1 MARTLPCRPVA
12 ASLAAALLIVLAPAA
27 AYAADRTPPPAPK
40 NLRVVGFTSF
50 SVSLAWDPVRAKDLA
65 SYIVRNSGV
74 AATFVPKTETTFTW
88 TLNLRPGQTCG
99 FHVAATD
106 TSGNWSTGSNQVTV
120 TLPADTIAPTQPIVT
135 VTEIGS
141 THVSLSWEVEENGP
155 YIFSS
160 VYQDGVLVMQEIEG
174 TQAIVPRLDPETT
187 YTFAVKVRDWG
198 INWSPPSDPVTAT
211 TISRAIDVT
220 APTAPDVGG
229 DAVASDGET
238 WLFWHA
244 STDDLTPQSLLIY
257 EIRLNGAVDHHIL
270 GDTRTILYGVPGAIN
285 TYEVIAIDESGNRSE
300 AGTLVL
306 DLRF

>member
-12 ASLAAALLIVLAPAA
+12 AALAAALLIVLAPAA

-88 TLNLRPGQTCG
+88 TLNLRPGQTYG

-106 TSGNWSTGSNQVTV
+106 TSGNWSPGSNQVTV

-160 VYQDGVLVMQEIEG
+160 VYQDGVLV
-174 TQAIVPRLDPETT
+174 TP
-187 YTFAVKVRDWG
+187 
-198 INWSPPSDPVTAT
+198 
-211 TISRAIDVT
+211 
-220 APTAPDVGG
+220 PTAPDVGG